1 MASPSATGWVIA
13 IDGPAGAGKS
23 TVAREVARRL
33 GLRYLD
39 TGSMY
44 RAVTWRALH
53 DGLPLDDPSGLAAL
67 AARAKLTVGT
77 DPEQPSVA
85 IDGRDVTKEVRGPEV
100 TAAVSAVS
108 AVPEVRTELV
118 RLQREIIGTGGVV
131 VEGRDIGAVVAP
143 EANPKVFLTAAP
155 GVRADRRALDEA
167 AAGRPAADQV
177 AKLEMRDRFDSTRA
191 ASPLAPAPDAVR
203 IDTSGVAIEEVVR
216 RVLEL
221 AGERAER

>member
-1 MASPSATGWVIA
+1 MADAH
-13 IDGPAGAGKS
+13 AGIPK
-23 TVAREVARRL
+23 RL
-33 GLRYLD
+33 QKRG
-39 TGSMY
+39 
-44 RAVTWRALH
+44 
-53 DGLPLDDPSGLAAL
+53 DPFAAL
-67 AARAKLTVGT
+67 ERQRIIDEYAELTARIAELT
-77 DPEQPSVA
+77 A
-85 IDGRDVTKEVRGPEV
+85 ILESPGR
-100 TAAVSAVS
+100 
-108 AVPEVRTELV
+108 
-118 RLQREIIGTGGVV
+118 QREIIGTGGVV

-203 IDTSGVAIEEVVR
+203 IDTSGAAIEEVVR